1 MVLIHIN
8 NCVNDTIG
16 YLQNVND
23 NLETIKNIVDVS
35 NDTISNEISAVNTML
50 VVFSVIVGIIGIFL
64 SWYISRVEKKVKTMK
79 DSVEETEK
87 SIKDIAHTVEET
99 DNKIQSDISGLY
111 EKLRKE
117 ESLALLKRLELEP
130 QDIAHLDRLLLAR
143 PLDNEGFPIL
153 KSAFLKIQNSE
164 EETDDLRIDSYKI
177 LFFQHYLGLSI
188 LDDDLRDVI
197 IGFFQTCM
205 NCAYKR
211 DIIKST
217 EDFCCALSKDSVPFD
232 KIEILTLYLKELNDS
247 KHSNL
252 VELKNIFQDKLK
264 KDLLVEA
271 IEKCTSNGHYLSLFG
286 IEKPDNTDND
296 NDDIVAEM
304 DVKKDQITKSDDAED
319 MTDNNK

>member
-16 YLQNVND
+16 YLQNLND
-23 NLETIKNIVDVS
+23 NFETIKNIVDVS

-79 DSVEETEK
+79 DSIEETEK

-99 DNKIQSDISGLY
+99 DIKIQSDISGLY

-130 QDIAHLDRLLLAR
+130 QDIVHLDRLLFAR

-164 EETDDLRIDSYKI
+164 EEMDDRIDSYKI

-217 EDFCCALSKDSVPFD
+217 EDFCSALSEDSVPFD
-232 KIEILTLYLKELNDS
+232 KIEILALYLKELNDS
-247 KHSNL
+247 KHCNL

-271 IEKCTSNGHYLSLFG
+271 IDKCTSNGHYLSLFG
-286 IEKPDNTDND
+286 IEMPENTDND
-296 NDDIVAEM
+296 NDDNVAEM
-304 DVKKDQITKSDDAED
+304 DVEKDQLTKSNDEEN
-319 MTDNNK
+319 MTGNNK